1 MSMNTREG
9 RQQSDLSRALTYR
22 PDFEPITTQLMK
34 VISSSVIDAP
44 NVRWLYSV
52 RKAVVGNP
60 ATYLPGLDSDSATFQ
75 ALSVSELSNTGTYAS
90 YGVAIGNLPAGF
102 APVPI
107 PNGTYVLCVPHR
119 ITNGTLIWLIVNTQA
134 IDGVCA

>member
-1 MSMNTREG
+1 MLVYS
-9 RQQSDLSRALTYR
+9 
-22 PDFEPITTQLMK
+22 I
-34 VISSSVIDAP
+34 VISLM
-44 NVRWLYSV
+44 WL
-52 RKAVVGNP
+52 
-60 ATYLPGLDSDSATFQ
+60 SALQTIFDINWKTN
-75 ALSVSELSNTGTYAS
+75 ASLLVSLGAS
-90 YGVAIGNLPAGF
+90 YGVAIGTLPAGF

>member
-1 MSMNTREG
+1 MSLNTREG

-22 PDFEPITTQLMK
+22 PDLEPITTQLMK

-52 RKAVVGNP
+52 RKAVVGNSP
-60 ATYLPGLDSDSATFQ
+60 TYLPGLDSDSATFQ

-90 YGVAIGNLPAGF
+90 YGVAIGTLPAGF

>member
-22 PDFEPITTQLMK
+22 PDLEPITTQLMK

-60 ATYLPGLDSDSATFQ
+60 STYLPGLDSDSATFQ

-90 YGVAIGNLPAGF
+90 YGVAIGTLPAGF

-107 PNGTYVLCVPHR
+107 PNGRVTASR
-119 ITNGTLIWLIVNTQA
+119 A
-134 IDGVCA
+134 R

>member
-22 PDFEPITTQLMK
+22 PDLEPITTQLMK

-60 ATYLPGLDSDSATFQ
+60 STYTPGLDSDSATFQ

-90 YGVAIGNLPAGF
+90 YGVAIGTLPAGF

>member
-22 PDFEPITTQLMK
+22 PDLEPITTQLMK

-60 ATYLPGLDSDSATFQ
+60 STYLAGLDSDSATFQ

-90 YGVAIGNLPAGF
+90 YGVAIGTLPAGF